1 MSLRIFHIVFISVS
15 VALTLYLTVWGVR
28 EFMATRSSLGISMA
42 AFGLTGGASLIW
54 YGKRVFHKLKE
65 LE

>member
-15 VALTLYLTVWGVR
+15 VALTLYLTVWGVH
-28 EFMATRSSLGISMA
+28 EFMVARSSLGITMA
-42 AFGLTGGASLIW
+42 VVGLVGGASLVW

-65 LE
+65 LS

>member
-1 MSLRIFHIVFISVS
+1 MSLRIFHIVFITVS

-28 EFMATRSSLGISMA
+28 EFMASRSALGVWMA
-42 AFGLTGGASLIW
+42 VFGVTFGASLIW

-65 LE
+65 LP

>member
-15 VALTLYLTVWGVR
+15 VALTLYLTAWGVR
-28 EFMATRSSLGISMA
+28 EFMVARSSLGITMA
-42 AFGLTGGASLIW
+42 VVGLVGCASLIW

-65 LE
+65 LS